1 MKKISIKITTHFNDK
16 KPFVVYKKPNENCIT
31 GIFQKENTLQTTIS
45 FKESG
50 FVFAPFDDKNPAILI
65 PYNASEVIEEFVDEE
80 NNNFK
85 TLEYKIDT
93 LSKQFHI
100 DLVKKGIKS
109 IENNEFIKVVLSRK
123 EVVEIDEVNLVELYK
138 KLVQKYPNAFVYL
151 WFHPQVG
158 LWFGA
163 TPETLVKLKGNQFST
178 MSLAGTQVY
187 NNTEKVIWQQKEIDE
202 QYFVTQFIESQLS
215 KISTSL
221 KIGDT
226 KTAKAGVLLHL
237 KTDIEGVV
245 LDDDASLK
253 KLIKALHPT
262 PAVCGLPRES
272 AKQFILQHEKYD
284 RAFYTGF
291 LGEINTSKTNTSE
304 LFVNLRCMVMKAK
317 SVCIF
322 VGGGITKESDPEK
335 EWLETVAK
343 TNIMKNV
350 LN

>member
-1 MKKISIKITTHFNDK
+1 
-16 KPFVVYKKPNENCIT
+16 
-31 GIFQKENTLQTTIS
+31 
-45 FKESG
+45 
-50 FVFAPFDDKNPAILI
+50 
-65 PYNASEVIEEFVDEE
+65 
-80 NNNFK
+80 
-85 TLEYKIDT
+85 
-93 LSKQFHI
+93 KQFHI

-226 KTAKAGVLLHL
+226 
-237 KTDIEGVV
+237 
-245 LDDDASLK
+245 
-253 KLIKALHPT
+253 
-262 PAVCGLPRES
+262 
-272 AKQFILQHEKYD
+272 
-284 RAFYTGF
+284 
-291 LGEINTSKTNTSE
+291 
-304 LFVNLRCMVMKAK
+304 
-317 SVCIF
+317 
-322 VGGGITKESDPEK
+322 
-335 EWLETVAK
+335 
-343 TNIMKNV
+343 
-350 LN
+350 